1 MKKSIFASILMA
13 AACTVCFAGP
23 YQDAV
28 KAGNAARKAKNF
40 EEAVKCFDDAFSKAG
55 DVKQK
60 NAALASCAEALVQQ
74 KKYDEAVAKLKEAN
88 ALEGLPAELKTANLS
103 RIAGLFGTQ
112 KKNDEMNAA
121 LQEAVNAAGDSTAAI
136 DPLLRLAKN
145 AANAKKYD
153 EAEKQAKKA
162 LELAKGKNARPAQIV
177 GAETLL
183 AQLASAQGKTD
194 DALKI
199 LDEAE
204 KLDKLS
210 DAQKKSLLNERIN
223 LLCKGKKYA
232 EANALLE
239 ESLKNINDPDQRVNT
254 YNRIARNWQ
263 DAGEYDKAVAA
274 VDQASAV
281 VGMKK
286 AQPNVR
292 IKTAIENLKKKQA
305 QQVERARKAAE
316 KAAAKAAKNV
326 KSDEAAAPAPVPA
339 VK

>member
-60 NAALASCAEALVQQ
+60 NAALTAGAEALAQQ

-88 ALEGLPAELKTANLS
+88 ALDGLPAELKTANLT

-121 LQEAVNAAGDSTAAI
+121 LQDAVNAAGDSPAAI
-136 DPLLRLAKN
+136 NPLLRLAKN
-145 AANAKKYD
+145 AANGKKYD

-162 LELAKGKNARPAQIV
+162 LELARGKNATAQILS
-177 GAETLL
+177 AETLL
-183 AQLASAQGKTD
+183 VQVASAQGKTD

-210 DAQKKSLLNERIN
+210 DAQKKSLFNERVN
-223 LLCKGKKYA
+223 ALCKGKKYE

-239 ESLKNINDPDQRVNT
+239 ESLKNITDPDQRVNT

-274 VDQASAV
+274 VDQAAAV

-305 QQVERARKAAE
+305 QQAERARKAAE
-316 KAAAKAAKNV
+316 KAAAKAAKNL
-326 KSDEAAAPAPVPA
+326 KPGDAASPAPAPA